1 MKIRFY
7 LIAALSGALLLT
19 GCTTRD
25 DDGAPP
31 PPSAKKSKKPAKRS
45 GKNRRDP
52 VDDMFLGLSKREE
65 MPDFAADE
73 QLNKRERNA
82 LKESRKWQ
90 DDEMRELRRSHD
102 RFDEQRKERKRWVY
116 GLKSKD
122 EK

>member
-7 LIAALSGALLLT
+7 LIAMLSGVLLLT

-52 VDDMFLGLSKREE
+52 VDDMFFGLSKREE
-65 MPDFAADE
+65 IPDFAADE
-73 QLNKRERNA
+73 QLNKRERNI
-82 LKESRKWQ
+82 LKDSRKWQ
-90 DDEMRELRRSHD
+90 DDEMRELRRRHD
-102 RFDEQRKERKRWVY
+102 RFDEERKNRKRWVY
-116 GLKSKD
+116 GLKPKD